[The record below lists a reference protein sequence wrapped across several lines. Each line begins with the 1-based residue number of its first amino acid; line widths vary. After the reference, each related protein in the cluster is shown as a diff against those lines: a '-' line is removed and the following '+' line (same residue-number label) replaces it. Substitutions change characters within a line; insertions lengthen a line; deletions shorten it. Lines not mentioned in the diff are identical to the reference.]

1 MTDKKEALEKYL
13 NLKVNPSDYDENTF
27 ETEDGEEY
35 LVLTDK
41 EADNKAREYILDSLW
56 AFNADFIFAHSDAFV
71 NLSDWERDEAIKSLT
86 EMQGKLCESANG
98 LVRCL
103 IADIDEFVD
112 DAIVADGRGHF
123 LSFYDGVEIDLE
135 NGLFAYRQ

>member
-13 NLKVNPSDYDENTF
+13 GCVVEESTYDDDTF
-27 ETEDGEEY
+27 ESEDGDEY
-35 LVLTDK
+35 LVLTDR
-41 EADNKAREYILDSLW
+41 EADKKAHEYILDSLW

-71 NLSDWERDEAIKSLT
+71 NLSDWEQEQAIKSLT
-86 EMQGKLCESANG
+86 EMQGKLCESTNG

-103 IADIDEFVD
+103 IADIEEFVD

-123 LSFYDGVEIDLE
+123 ISSYDGVEIDLE
-135 NGLFAYRQ
+135 NGLFAYRM